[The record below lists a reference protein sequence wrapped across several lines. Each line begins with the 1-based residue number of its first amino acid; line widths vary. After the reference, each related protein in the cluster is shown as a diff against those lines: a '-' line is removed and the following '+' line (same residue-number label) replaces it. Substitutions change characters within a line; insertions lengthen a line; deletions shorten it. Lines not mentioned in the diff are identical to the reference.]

1 MDEKVFNHI
10 KAFNESNK
18 YGTGE
23 EDIIETLQE
32 SKVLWKGNEDKHR
45 WWTVYTYVV
54 EINGMYIGYEDAE
67 TTGDMNAREAGYEF
81 DIDSICEY
89 EPKEITTTIFVPKS
103 N

>member
-1 MDEKVFNHI
+1 MRD
-10 KAFNESNK
+10 A
-18 YGTGE
+18 
-23 EDIIETLQE
+23 
-32 SKVLWKGNEDKHR
+32 KVLWKSNGDKHR

-81 DIDSICEY
+81 NIDSICEY
-89 EPKEITTTIFVPKS
+89 EPKEIKTTIYVSKS